1 MEKVRKGYEILDEKI
16 SPDNVMRM
24 GELLA
29 LSALKFMCGHKMLH
43 RMYANLARDIDY
55 KDLDGYVLT
64 DSYDLAQEAA
74 LFLCGYM
81 GKSVFDTCID
91 PKSGKTYAIRR
102 MCSKILCHKLYE
114 EWKIKRY
121 TDSTEDLYRSKEPFA
136 DFEQKRET
144 DYTKYDGIME
154 KFNLNK
160 GEKETLECYIVGI
173 GFTEQALK
181 AELQILINQLVKEI
195 VLYNNKIEIYY
206 NNPTTKSPDESQ
218 GFLLYVGKRKI
229 VSEIQNKSP
238 KIVIVAIEM

>member
-29 LSALKFMCGHKMLH
+29 LSALKFMCEYKMLH

-81 GKSVFDTCID
+81 GKSVFDPCID
-91 PKSGKTYAIRR
+91 PKSGKVYAIRR

-121 TDSTEDLYRSKEPFA
+121 TESTEDLYRSKEPFTN
-136 DFEQKRET
+136 FEQKQET
-144 DYTKYDGIME
+144 DYTKYDEIME
-154 KFNLNK
+154 KLNLNK
-160 GEKETLECYIVGI
+160 GEK
-173 GFTEQALK
+173 
-181 AELQILINQLVKEI
+181 
-195 VLYNNKIEIYY
+195 
-206 NNPTTKSPDESQ
+206 
-218 GFLLYVGKRKI
+218 
-229 VSEIQNKSP
+229 
-238 KIVIVAIEM
+238 

>member
-1 MEKVRKGYEILDEKI
+1 MEKERKGYEILDEKI

-29 LSALKFMCGHKMLH
+29 LSALKIMCGHKMLH

-121 TDSTEDLYRSKEPFA
+121 TESAEDLYRSKEPFA
-136 DFEQKRET
+136 DFEQKQKT
-144 DYTKYDGIME
+144 DYTKYDEIME
-154 KFNLNK
+154 KLNLNK
-160 GEKETLECYIVGI
+160 
-173 GFTEQALK
+173 A
-181 AELQILINQLVKEI
+181 
-195 VLYNNKIEIYY
+195 
-206 NNPTTKSPDESQ
+206 
-218 GFLLYVGKRKI
+218 KRKR
-229 VSEIQNKSP
+229 SS
-238 KIVIVAIEM
+238 VIWQA

>member
-1 MEKVRKGYEILDEKI
+1 MEKERKGYEILDEKI

-29 LSALKFMCGHKMLH
+29 LSALKIMCGHKMLH

-81 GKSVFDTCID
+81 GKS
-91 PKSGKTYAIRR
+91 YAIRR

-121 TDSTEDLYRSKEPFA
+121 TDSTEDLHRNQEPFA
-136 DFEQKRET
+136 DFEQEQET
-144 DYTKYDGIME
+144 DYTKYDEIME
-154 KFNLNK
+154 KLNLNK
-160 GEKETLECYIVGI
+160 GEKETIECYMAGI
-173 GFTEQALK
+173 GFTEQAKLFALNLSTIWRRRK
-181 AELQILINQLVKEI
+181 GAQMKYLAIAE
-195 VLYNNKIEIYY
+195 
-206 NNPTTKSPDESQ
+206 T
-218 GFLLYVGKRKI
+218 
-229 VSEIQNKSP
+229 
-238 KIVIVAIEM
+238 M

>member
-16 SPDNVMRM
+16 SPENVMRI

-29 LSALKFMCGHKMLH
+29 LSALKFMCEHKMLH

-55 KDLDGYVLT
+55 KNLEGYTFT

-74 LFLCGYM
+74 LFLCRYM

-121 TDSTEDLYRSKEPFA
+121 TESAEDLYRNQEPFA
-136 DFEQKRET
+136 DFDQKQET
-144 DYTKYDGIME
+144 DYTKYDEIME
-154 KFNLNK
+154 KLNLNK
-160 GEKETLECYIVGI
+160 GEKETIECYMAGI
-173 GFTEQALK
+173 GFTEQAKLFALNLSTIWRRRK
-181 AELQILINQLVKEI
+181 SAQMKYLTIAETL
-195 VLYNNKIEIYY
+195 
-206 NNPTTKSPDESQ
+206 
-218 GFLLYVGKRKI
+218 
-229 VSEIQNKSP
+229 
-238 KIVIVAIEM
+238 

>member
-1 MEKVRKGYEILDEKI
+1 MEKERKGYEILDEKI
-16 SPDNVMRM
+16 SPENVMRM

-55 KDLDGYVLT
+55 KDLDGYVFT

-121 TDSTEDLYRSKEPFA
+121 TDSTEDLYRSKEPFT
-136 DFEQKRET
+136 DFEQDKET
-144 DYTKYDGIME
+144 DYTKYDEIME
-154 KFNLNK
+154 KLNLNK
-160 GEKETLECYIVGI
+160 GDGRHRLYRTGKNVCIKSFLYMAQKKKRT
-173 GFTEQALK
+173 
-181 AELQILINQLVKEI
+181 NEI
-195 VLYNNKIEIYY
+195 SFDSGNAVTCN
-206 NNPTTKSPDESQ
+206 
-218 GFLLYVGKRKI
+218 
-229 VSEIQNKSP
+229 
-238 KIVIVAIEM
+238 

>member
-1 MEKVRKGYEILDEKI
+1 MEKVRKGYEMLDEKI

-91 PKSGKTYAIRR
+91 PKNGKTYAIRKCAVR
-102 MCSKILCHKLYE
+102 YSVINYMRNGKSKDIRIAP
-114 EWKIKRY
+114 KICTETKNLLQTLSRNKKRI
-121 TDSTEDLYRSKEPFA
+121 TPS
-136 DFEQKRET
+136 
-144 DYTKYDGIME
+144 
-154 KFNLNK
+154 
-160 GEKETLECYIVGI
+160 
-173 GFTEQALK
+173 
-181 AELQILINQLVKEI
+181 
-195 VLYNNKIEIYY
+195 
-206 NNPTTKSPDESQ
+206 TTK
-218 GFLLYVGKRKI
+218 
-229 VSEIQNKSP
+229 
-238 KIVIVAIEM
+238 

>member
-1 MEKVRKGYEILDEKI
+1 
-16 SPDNVMRM
+16 MRM

-55 KDLDGYVLT
+55 KDLDGYVFT

-114 EWKIKRY
+114 EWKIKADISDDDRPGGTSVDCVLSFPLSEY
-121 TDSTEDLYRSKEPFA
+121 AFIHLSSLSRISLFIVNTSFHSVWITNAIGLRAPPFS
-136 DFEQKRET
+136 F
-144 DYTKYDGIME
+144 
-154 KFNLNK
+154 
-160 GEKETLECYIVGI
+160 
-173 GFTEQALK
+173 
-181 AELQILINQLVKEI
+181 
-195 VLYNNKIEIYY
+195 
-206 NNPTTKSPDESQ
+206 
-218 GFLLYVGKRKI
+218 
-229 VSEIQNKSP
+229 
-238 KIVIVAIEM
+238 

>member
-16 SPDNVMRM
+16 SPENVMRM

-29 LSALKFMCGHKMLH
+29 LSALKFMCEHKMLH

-91 PKSGKTYAIRR
+91 PKRGRTYAIRR

-121 TDSTEDLYRSKEPFA
+121 TESAED
-136 DFEQKRET
+136 
-144 DYTKYDGIME
+144 
-154 KFNLNK
+154 
-160 GEKETLECYIVGI
+160 
-173 GFTEQALK
+173 
-181 AELQILINQLVKEI
+181 
-195 VLYNNKIEIYY
+195 
-206 NNPTTKSPDESQ
+206 
-218 GFLLYVGKRKI
+218 
-229 VSEIQNKSP
+229 
-238 KIVIVAIEM
+238 

>member
-1 MEKVRKGYEILDEKI
+1 MEQERKGYEILDEKI
-16 SPDNVMRM
+16 SSDNVMRM

-81 GKSVFDTCID
+81 GKSVFNTCID
-91 PKSGKTYAIRR
+91 PKSGKAYAIRR

-121 TDSTEDLYRSKEPFA
+121 TESAEDLYRSKEPFT
-136 DFEQKRET
+136 DFEQKQET
-144 DYTKYDGIME
+144 DYMAQKKERTDEIYSNSGNAVKY
-154 KFNLNK
+154 
-160 GEKETLECYIVGI
+160 
-173 GFTEQALK
+173 
-181 AELQILINQLVKEI
+181 
-195 VLYNNKIEIYY
+195 NKIS
-206 NNPTTKSPDESQ
+206 NFQGNPKKVALFFYPDRGLMTFS
-218 GFLLYVGKRKI
+218 FPYK
-229 VSEIQNKSP
+229 
-238 KIVIVAIEM
+238 